1 MVARLVSLVFFG
13 TLLCSPLA
21 AHPHVWADV
30 KAEVKVAAG
39 YIDGIWTQWTFDEV
53 FSQLILSDHDADG
66 DGVLNARESTSVQKG
81 YFDNLKTYAYFTHLG
96 LGSRKLEVP
105 TPQKFQAA
113 VHGGRVTYRF
123 FLPLGLR
130 LDAKTPL
137 AVAFYDDS
145 FFTDMV
151 FAKKNPVAL
160 TATEGGKASVSFRK
174 DPSKT
179 YYGGQ
184 VTPTFAFIQW
194 GPS

>member
-1 MVARLVSLVFFG
+1 MVPRLLVLAFFG
-13 TLLCSPLA
+13 TLLCSPLT

-30 KAEVKVAAG
+30 KAEVTVAAG
-39 YIDGIWTQWTFDEV
+39 FVEGIWTQWTFDEV

-66 DGVLNARESTSVQKG
+66 DGALNPRESASVQKG
-81 YFDNLKTYAYFTHLG
+81 YFDNLKLYAYFTHLG
-96 LGSRKLEVP
+96 LGSRKLDVP
-105 TPQKFQAA
+105 PPQKFEAA
-113 VHGGRVTYRF
+113 VQGGRITYRF

-130 LDAKTPL
+130 LDAKTSL
-137 AVAFYDDS
+137 AIAFYDDS

-151 FAKKNPVAL
+151 FEKKNPVAL
-160 TATEGGKASVSFRK
+160 KVTDGGKASVAFRK

-184 VTPTFAFIQW
+184 VTPTFAFISW